1 MAYASEITRAGEI
14 PEPRNLVAGL
24 ALNRTLEVYLLGLT
38 LPCLGLGSNLKPD
51 KECTMSIDA
60 LAEIFGFIAGGIGV
74 IQGLPQMLRIRK
86 LGHADGLE
94 LSTWLLM
101 CVQFA
106 AWSGYGVAID
116 SPAIWVTNVLT
127 FVTTAL
133 VVLAI
138 RGQRVTSYALV
149 IALGLAGFFF
159 VIYAPEWLANVTLT
173 AFTAS
178 RLPQLVRTFINRNRT
193 TATAVS
199 LSALT
204 ITITSVIFW
213 MAYSILKNNTLTIL
227 TTLVA
232 MVITIATAAL
242 ELRIA
247 KRAASTVVA

>member
-1 MAYASEITRAGEI
+1 M
-14 PEPRNLVAGL
+14 N
-24 ALNRTLEVYLLGLT
+24 
-38 LPCLGLGSNLKPD
+38 
-51 KECTMSIDA
+51 IDA

-106 AWSGYGVAID
+106 AWSGYGVAIN

-127 FVTTAL
+127 FATTAL

-138 RGQRVTSYALV
+138 SGQRIGSYAL
-149 IALGLAGFFF
+149 IFALGLSGFFF
-159 VIYAPEWLANVTLT
+159 VIIAPEWISNVALT

-193 TATAVS
+193 SATAVS
-199 LSALT
+199 LSALS
-204 ITITSVIFW
+204 ITIASVVFW
-213 MAYSILKNNTLTIL
+213 MAYSVLKNNTLTIV

-232 MVITIATAAL
+232 LVITIATAAL

-247 KRAASTVVA
+247 KRAAARASA